1 MLLVLG
7 VTNLAPMTRVDPV
20 ACGPR
25 PRTVAVPPLLLA
37 RSLVVG
43 VVHGLAG
50 SAAVA
55 LLVLATIPGPRWA
68 LVYLFV
74 FGGGTVAGMML
85 LTSLIAVPFAL
96 VRGAEQGRDGVVSVA
111 RARERLS
118 QVNRLLV
125 RASSLVS
132 IGLGIWLVY
141 KIGIADGLFSG
152 TPRWTPG

>member
-1 MLLVLG
+1 
-7 VTNLAPMTRVDPV
+7 
-20 ACGPR
+20 
-25 PRTVAVPPLLLA
+25 
-37 RSLVVG
+37 
-43 VVHGLAG
+43 
-50 SAAVA
+50 
-55 LLVLATIPGPRWA
+55 
-68 LVYLFV
+68 
-74 FGGGTVAGMML
+74 ML